1 MNENDQKENGREIL
15 SAVKISKSFNSIEVL
30 HSVNFYLKQGEVHGL
45 VGQNGAGKSTL
56 MKIISGV
63 YSKDEGEILIRGKKV
78 EYRTPGEAAQFGV
91 AMVFQEFSLIPS
103 MTVADNIFL
112 AREPKRGLFVDESEL
127 YARVNLLLKE
137 LDVETDPKSDL
148 FQLSVGKKQIIEIA
162 KALSHNADILIMD
175 EPTASLSNTEIQLLY
190 KTIRKIKNDGKSI
203 VFVTHHLNEI
213 MEICDRVT
221 VLRDGDVV
229 LSDEVK
235 KLSLNRII
243 SAIVGKKFTKKT
255 ILRDQKEKN
264 KTTLLELKGL
274 FSEGKYENI
283 SFKLHSGE
291 ILGIAGVLGSG
302 RSEILKTVYGI
313 LTYDAGEILVR
324 GRKVKIKHPSD
335 AIKQGIV
342 YVPEDRRNHGVIYG
356 QSVRM
361 NMLLPIWKRIT
372 RIFLIQEDQGEE
384 IVNRFIKKLD
394 IRTPN
399 NDQLIELLSG
409 GNQQKVV
416 LAKSLT
422 SEPQILLL
430 DDPTVGVDIGTKR
443 DIYQMIKQ
451 IADNGN
457 GVIFVSS
464 EFEVMAEICDRILIL
479 QRGRI
484 IDEFKKAQSMEI
496 NEEILLYAVQ
506 GNKVAR

>member
-1 MNENDQKENGREIL
+1 MKENERKENGREIL
-15 SAVKISKSFNSIEVL
+15 SVVNVSKSFNSIEVL
-30 HSVNFYLKQGEVHGL
+30 HSVDFHLKQGEVHGL

-63 YSKDEGEILIRGKKV
+63 YSRDKGKILIRGKKA
-78 EYRTPGEAAQFGV
+78 EYHTPGEAAYFGI

-103 MTVADNIFL
+103 MTIADNIFL
-112 AREPKRGLFVDESEL
+112 TREPKNGFLVNESEL
-127 YARVNLLLKE
+127 NERANLLLKE
-137 LDVETDPKSDL
+137 LDVEIDPKMDL
-148 FQLSVGKKQIIEIA
+148 SLLSVGKRQIVEIA
-162 KALSHNADILIMD
+162 KALSHDADILIMD
-175 EPTASLSNTEIQLLY
+175 EPTASLSNIEIQSLY
-190 KTIRKIKNDGKSI
+190 KIIRKLKNNGISI
-203 VFVTHHLNEI
+203 VFISHHLNEI

-229 LSDEVK
+229 LSDEVDS
-235 KLSLNRII
+235 LSLNQII
-243 SAIVGKKFTKKT
+243 SAIVGKKFTRNT
-255 ILRDQKEKN
+255 ISRDQKEKSRSI
-264 KTTLLELKGL
+264 LLELKGL

-283 SFKLHSGE
+283 NLKLHSGE

-313 LTYDAGEILVR
+313 LTYDAGGIFIR
-324 GRKVKIKHPSD
+324 GRKVKIYHPSD

-342 YVPEDRRNHGVIYG
+342 YIPEDRRNHGVIYG

-361 NMLLPIWKRIT
+361 NMLLSIWKRIT
-372 RIFLIQEDQGEE
+372 SIFLIQENQGEK
-384 IVNRFIKKLD
+384 IVNRYIKKLD
-394 IRTPN
+394 IKTPN

-416 LAKSLT
+416 LAKILT
-422 SEPQILLL
+422 SEPEILLL

-443 DIYQMIKQ
+443 DISQMIKK

-464 EFEVMAEICDRILIL
+464 EFEELAEICDRILIL
-479 QRGRI
+479 HRGRI
-484 IDEFKKAQSMEI
+484 IDEIEKVQSVEI
-496 NEEILLYAVQ
+496 NEEMLLRAVQ
-506 GNKVAR
+506 GDKVAR